1 MMRTP
6 LPVLEAMLDTL
17 LVRSSK
23 KLREKNSFTTYY
35 IILNITITHREAHV
49 IICLCCLIRNQT
61 NTKTDN
67 HPLRPFIHAML
78 DTLELKFS

>member
-17 LVRSSK
+17 LVRSS
-23 KLREKNSFTTYY
+23 RNYEKNSFTPYY

-61 NTKTDN
+61 KTKTDN
-67 HPLRPFIHAML
+67 HPLRPFIHPML
-78 DTLELKFS
+78 DTLEIKFS